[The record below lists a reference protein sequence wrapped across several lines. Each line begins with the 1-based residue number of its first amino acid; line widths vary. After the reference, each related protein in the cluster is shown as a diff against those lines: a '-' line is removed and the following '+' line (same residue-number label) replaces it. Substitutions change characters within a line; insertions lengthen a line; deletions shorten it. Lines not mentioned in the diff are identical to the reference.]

1 MAEDG
6 PQPQAL
12 RPELQLPPVG
22 EKLLPAK
29 CKPGTLTYCPTMDL
43 IALVTEDDELHVFRL
58 NGQKVVGGSFKGDPY
73 LDEDDGRGEIRA
85 LRWKNNGAFPCL
97 PLMRHVRR
105 CFVLEML
112 NQFCIRAQD

>member
-1 MAEDG
+1 MAEEG
-6 PQPQAL
+6 SQPQAL

-43 IALVTEDDELHVFRL
+43 IALVTEDDELHAFRL
-58 NGQKVVGGSFKGDPY
+58 NGQKVLGGSFKGDPY

-85 LRWKNNGAFPCL
+85 LMWKDNGALL
-97 PLMRHVRR
+97 PFYQLSYPG
-105 CFVLEML
+105 FVLAIPPGIPC
-112 NQFCIRAQD
+112 CIWC